1 MKMMIEKAASFLY
14 NQIPNKVSI
23 ERRHYMNRRNI
34 VLKRTSVKN
43 VVVIGVDVGKFWHFT
58 CAFLP
63 SGEFTKPFKFFNNA
77 YGFAEFI
84 GFITRLKSTLQRDV
98 IVGIESTGHYWENL
112 AYFLDSKGVKLVQ
125 VNPAHTKKS
134 KELLDNTPNKADP
147 KDSIVIAD
155 LVAQGKFLSLILPK
169 GDYAELRMLTKA
181 RARVVKELTS
191 LANAINYI
199 IDMVFPELT
208 QIFPDVTSKTVLY
221 LLSNYPRPSDLLT
234 ISLEELTKQL
244 RKVSRGQA
252 RKEKI
257 EQLYKAASNSVG
269 ITQGNEQVALILEP
283 YLSKVQALTNYEL
296 KLEKVIT
303 GIVARLPETKYL
315 LSMKGIGVITV
326 ATMLGETGDLRLY
339 NNAWEVIKLAGLN
352 LYRLSSGKYQGQ
364 VKITKRGRPLLRW
377 IFFFAALRQARLGMP
392 LYNFYWRLR
401 NNGVHKMKALIAVA
415 RKLLCIMFALVR
427 DRREYVLEGSTSLA
441 A

>member
-1 MKMMIEKAASFLY
+1 
-14 NQIPNKVSI
+14 
-23 ERRHYMNRRNI
+23 MNRRSI
-34 VLKRTSVKN
+34 SLKRVSVKDI
-43 VVVIGVDVGKFWHFT
+43 VVIGVDIGKFWHFA
-58 CAFLP
+58 CALLP
-63 SGEFTKPFKFFNNA
+63 SGEFTKPFKFFNDA
-77 YGFAEFI
+77 HGFTQFIAFI
-84 GFITRLKSTLQRDV
+84 GQLKSTLQREV

-112 AYFLDSKGVKLVQ
+112 VYFLDRKGVRLVQ

-147 KDSIVIAD
+147 KDSMVIAD
-155 LVAQGKFLSLILPK
+155 LIAQGKYLSLILPK

-181 RARVVKELTS
+181 RARVVKELTVLS
-191 LANAINYI
+191 NTINYI
-199 IDMVFPELT
+199 VDMIFPELS
-208 QIFPDVTSKTVLY
+208 QIFSDVTSKTVRY
-221 LLSNYPRPSDLLT
+221 LLSNYPRPTDLLK

-244 RKVSRGQA
+244 KKVSRGQA
-252 RKEKI
+252 RKEKL
-257 EQLYKAASNSVG
+257 EQLYRAAFNSVG
-269 ITQGNEQVALILEP
+269 ITQGDEQLELILAP
-283 YLSKVQALTNYEL
+283 YLSRVDELTLYKCKL
-296 KLEKVIT
+296 KKVIA
-303 GIVARLPETKYL
+303 GIIERLPETKYL
-315 LSMKGIGVITV
+315 LSLKGMGVITV

-377 IFFFAALRQARLGMP
+377 VLFFAALRQARLGMP
-392 LYNFYWRLR
+392 LYKFYWRLR

-427 DRREYVLEGSTSLA
+427 DSREYVLEGSTSLA